1 MKLEFAP
8 WLDDPDPPDLMTDAE
23 IEKPAKGVRRLLARA
38 AEISPKTGQV
48 AYVELLWPIANA
60 VL

>member
-23 IEKPAKGVRRLLARA
+23 IEKPEKA
-38 AEISPKTGQV
+38 
-48 AYVELLWPIANA
+48 
-60 VL
+60 